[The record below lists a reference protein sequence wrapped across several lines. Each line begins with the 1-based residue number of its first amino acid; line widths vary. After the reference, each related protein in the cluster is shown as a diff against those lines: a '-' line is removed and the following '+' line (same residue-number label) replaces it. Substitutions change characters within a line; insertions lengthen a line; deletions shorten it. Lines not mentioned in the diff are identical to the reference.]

1 MYLLYVDETGDSGIR
16 NSPTR
21 YFALSGLVIHEL
33 RWWTCL
39 DDLIKFRKQMLRCG
53 LKLREDFSPTATT
66 LKGAIS
72 VRLAAR

>member
-1 MYLLYVDETGDSGIR
+1 
-16 NSPTR
+16 
-21 YFALSGLVIHEL
+21 L

-39 DDLIKFRKQMLRCG
+39 DDLIKFHKQMLRCG